1 MIKKLINK
9 LRHITMFEILTITW
23 FKLRLMLRY
32 GTIMQDDGK
41 FWPHDGH
48 SSRMLVT
55 KIQDY
60 MGDETQMLFDGK
72 FWWATDQDGNLLSGC
87 DKRDMVVAH
96 ITIHRQEREANAE
109 KKALTEDSE
118 KSDNKALPFKDREPK
133 LMRGAPMTDDEDC
146 CRPWV
151 SPDDPHVTS
160 DPQTYTGE
168 DLRELGI
175 EGGIGPQPLRLCGFC
190 KTKLQPIEYCIWMTK
205 DDGDLTIYP
214 NDPEDLKARLI
225 TTRLTNFLTMEISNY
240 AWLHCDECHAANW
253 VGGDD

>member
-41 FWPHDGH
+41 FWPHEGH

-118 KSDNKALPFKDREPK
+118 KSDN
-133 LMRGAPMTDDEDC
+133 
-146 CRPWV
+146 
-151 SPDDPHVTS
+151 
-160 DPQTYTGE
+160 
-168 DLRELGI
+168 
-175 EGGIGPQPLRLCGFC
+175 
-190 KTKLQPIEYCIWMTK
+190 
-205 DDGDLTIYP
+205 
-214 NDPEDLKARLI
+214 
-225 TTRLTNFLTMEISNY
+225 
-240 AWLHCDECHAANW
+240 
-253 VGGDD
+253 